1 MRGYSGRVIC
11 TGKQGKPGQVTF
23 FCVIAALSRAP
34 GAHRI
39 TPSHSFS
46 ISKRGWGEV
55 LGLRQTKSTRS
66 LGVSQ
71 RNAKSKP
78 TQRGEGPSVFLVYS
92 PQGWVRSWGPGEP
105 AFLGRRVTGWLPR
118 VISGEAVRKLGLIWR
133 SLGHL
138 CWASSFGWLIFQL
151 TWKFLGF
158 STECSTS
165 QETPPNW
172 GSLCSWSPYL
182 LLPSRS
188 PFFLRPETRPPPKAL
203 RVPQN

>member
-1 MRGYSGRVIC
+1 MLCGDLDGKEIQKRGDVCVHTADSLCCTAETHITLYSNYTPPPPPILIKKKKKDDLRGYSGRVIC

-92 PQGWVRSWGPGEP
+92 PQG
-105 AFLGRRVTGWLPR
+105 
-118 VISGEAVRKLGLIWR
+118 
-133 SLGHL
+133 
-138 CWASSFGWLIFQL
+138 
-151 TWKFLGF
+151 
-158 STECSTS
+158 
-165 QETPPNW
+165 
-172 GSLCSWSPYL
+172 
-182 LLPSRS
+182 
-188 PFFLRPETRPPPKAL
+188 
-203 RVPQN
+203 